1 MSWGTEQE
9 ETRLCWMNEVLTWTF
24 VSNNH
29 RPLVSNSDVL
39 CLSVGESIHSEAL
52 HRGWWANARCKYAG
66 TNGRSGRHIRG
77 LTGCFLSQGMGMVVH
92 QALTEYNR
100 WDPVLAARQKR
111 AFNDVANGARRL
123 LVPSLWSDDTHE
135 CSISVLLGEK
145 SRHFNT
151 CSYLYLTLFFSRQ
164 CDFLFCFGMR
174 QGLEIRMLFMEEVLS
189 VCVHRRTHQSDG
201 WLFHM
206 LFCFL
211 WINWMPLR

>member
-1 MSWGTEQE
+1 MSWGTEHE

-111 AFNDVANGARRL
+111 AFNDAANGARRL
-123 LVPSLWSDDTHE
+123 LVSSLWSDDTHE

-145 SRHFNT
+145 SRHFNA
-151 CSYLYLTLFFSRQ
+151 CSYLYLTLFFSRWL
-164 CDFLFCFGMR
+164 CDFFCFVLGWDKVWK
-174 QGLEIRMLFMEEVLS
+174 LECSLWRRSCQS
-189 VCVHRRTHQSDG
+189 VCTDG
-201 WLFHM
+201 PIRVMDDCSICCFV
-206 LFCFL
+206 FCG
-211 WINWMPLR
+211 